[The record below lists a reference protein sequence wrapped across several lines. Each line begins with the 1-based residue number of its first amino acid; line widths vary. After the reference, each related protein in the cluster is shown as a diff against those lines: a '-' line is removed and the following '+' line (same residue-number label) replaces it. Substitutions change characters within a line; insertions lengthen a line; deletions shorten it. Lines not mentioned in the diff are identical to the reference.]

1 MLRLTHTAIQETLS
15 QLCKQP
21 VQTSLLKQSA
31 KELVLLQAK
40 TYKNKA
46 LSALFLMNNVHYMV
60 KAVESSP
67 ALAVIGEDWI
77 ELHRDQA
84 CSVSSWP

>member
-1 MLRLTHTAIQETLS
+1 M
-15 QLCKQP
+15 
-21 VQTSLLKQSA
+21 
-31 KELVLLQAK
+31 QAK

-60 KAVESSP
+60 KAVENST

-77 ELHRDQA
+77 EQHKDQVRA
-84 CSVSSWP
+84 QTLDIGSGALSNPI

>member
-1 MLRLTHTAIQETLS
+1 
-15 QLCKQP
+15 
-21 VQTSLLKQSA
+21 
-31 KELVLLQAK
+31 
-40 TYKNKA
+40 
-46 LSALFLMNNVHYMV
+46 MNNVHYMV

-84 CSVSSWP
+84 CGVALLACACLASPSLQSPLCPAHCLGLAINATASLLVALPVVIAVELRAAALL